1 LTNILFHHKGH
12 WRSQYL
18 QMEANSCILSHFL
31 NNNRAKLGVL
41 WESVNSFEVNGT
53 TTSWVC
59 CIFSLCLS
67 RLLSCAPLSA
77 AASAARYLPLALLP
91 FLTRNSLIYSPAS
104 DGVQDA
110 AAGFVCTSFR
120 DLHLSPRG
128 RNDEISHFALCSTF
142 APAARREFENSPA
155 QKFCFCDKWLF
166 LFTST
171 FGPEWKDLWTFGG
184 YF

>member
-1 LTNILFHHKGH
+1 MARRRVG
-12 WRSQYL
+12 S
-18 QMEANSCILSHFL
+18 AAS
-31 NNNRAKLGVL
+31 
-41 WESVNSFEVNGT
+41 
-53 TTSWVC
+53 
-59 CIFSLCLS
+59 CLS
-67 RLLSCAPLSA
+67 VSLGFCHARPYQLQ
-77 AASAARYLPLALLP
+77 SAARYLPLALLP

-171 FGPEWKDLWTFGG
+171 FGPE
-184 YF
+184 